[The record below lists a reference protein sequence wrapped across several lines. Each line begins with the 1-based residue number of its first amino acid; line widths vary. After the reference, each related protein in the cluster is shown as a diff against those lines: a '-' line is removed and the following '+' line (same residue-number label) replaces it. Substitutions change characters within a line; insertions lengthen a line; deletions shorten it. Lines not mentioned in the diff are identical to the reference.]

1 MERRSFL
8 QASFGAA
15 ALLLTPTKLRAQSR
29 ANVVIIGGGFA
40 GATAARYL
48 REFAP
53 RINISLIEP
62 ARQFISCPMSNRVLQ
77 GAMGLRDLTRSYEA
91 LASRFRI
98 NLIQEAAASIDAT
111 KREVILASGKKVAWD
126 RLIVAPGIDFDFE
139 AVAGLDA
146 AAQARIPHAWKAGP
160 QTIELRDRIDKLP
173 EGGVVAMHIPKVPYR
188 CPPGPYE
195 RASLIAARLK
205 QRNPRAKL
213 LVFDANPEIQS
224 KKDLFQRIWSK
235 DYGGIL
241 TYTPNADIERVN
253 AATSEVRFVMQA
265 NVRADLWNIIPPQR
279 AGTIARHAGLAHAAN
294 GRWCGVD
301 FRSYESTVQA
311 GIHVLGD
318 SIQGSPGMPKS
329 GHMANQQAKV
339 CAHAVSRILAGE
351 APIEDI
357 VIANTCYSFINQRE
371 AIHVAAVYRYDP
383 SSKQMVAVKGA
394 GGLSE
399 QASVME
405 GVYAMG
411 WLTNILDDVMGPTA
425 V

>member
-8 QASFGAA
+8 QATFGTA
-15 ALLLTPTKLRAQSR
+15 ALLLTPAQLRAQSR

-53 RINISLIEP
+53 RANISLIEP
-62 ARQFISCPMSNRVLQ
+62 ASQFISCPMSNRVLQ

-91 LASRFRI
+91 LADRFRI

-126 RLIVAPGIDFDFE
+126 RLIVAPGIDFDYE

-146 AAQARIPHAWKAGP
+146 AAQASMPHAWKAGP
-160 QTIELRDRIDKLP
+160 QTLDLRDRIDKLP

-195 RASLIAARLK
+195 RASLIAAKLK

-224 KKDLFQRIWSK
+224 KKDLFQRIWTK
-235 DYGGIL
+235 DYAGIL

-253 AATSEVRFVMQA
+253 AASSEVRFVMQA
-265 NVRADLWNIIPPQR
+265 NVRADVWNLIPPQR
-279 AGTIARHAGLAHAAN
+279 AGAIARKAGLANAAN

-301 FRSYESTVQA
+301 FRSYESTAQA

-339 CAHAVSRILAGE
+339 CAFAISRILAGE
-351 APIEDI
+351 SPIEDI
-357 VIANTCYSFINQRE
+357 VIANTCYSYINQRE
-371 AIHVAAVYRYDP
+371 AIHIAAVYRYD
-383 SSKQMVAVKGA
+383 STSKQMVAVKGA

-405 GVYAMG
+405 ASMPWAG
-411 WLTNILDDVMGPTA
+411 
-425 V
+425 